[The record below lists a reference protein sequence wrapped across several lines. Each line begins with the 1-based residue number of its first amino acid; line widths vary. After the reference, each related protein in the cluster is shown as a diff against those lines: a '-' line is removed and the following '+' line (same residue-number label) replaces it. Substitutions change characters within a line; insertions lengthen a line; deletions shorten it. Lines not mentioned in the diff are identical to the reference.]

1 MALSS
6 QQPRLHEPI
15 DHRAQLRVGEA
26 QRTPAPMPA
35 RTRRLRGAEIRDQ
48 AVNPQVG
55 AQRLASMKSL
65 ERFEQAP
72 LGEPLIGGVYRS
84 VAHGRRCGQPTVGV
98 GRAPSTAIRIAW
110 ASSSE
115 S

>member
-1 MALSS
+1 MSLSS
-6 QQPRLHEPI
+6 QQPRVHQPI
-15 DHRAQLRVGEA
+15 DDGAQLRIGEG
-26 QRTPAPMPA
+26 QRTPAAMCA
-35 RTRRLRGAEIRDQ
+35 GSRRLRGVQVRDQ
-48 AVNPQVG
+48 PVDPQVG
-55 AQRLASMKSL
+55 AQRLPSMKAS
-65 ERFEQAP
+65 ERFEKAP
-72 LGEPLIGGVYRS
+72 LGESLVGGVNRS